1 MGFLVVKPYEMK
13 NDYRELS
20 LMRCRLN
27 SKDAFL
33 LGPIRFVN
41 HKFQLNCECFRSYS
55 CGLNC
60 GLVCLKAIG
69 NIKFDFKKLVKYC
82 DDFFGNND
90 QGKILGKPVSWNT
103 KAPRNWR
110 AF

>member
-33 LGPIRFVN
+33 LGPIR
-41 HKFQLNCECFRSYS
+41 FRSYS